1 MILLISFLFQALA
14 ASSPVVTQGQYMIQA
29 AGCLNCHTSNRAEP
43 LGGGIKLKTPFGT
56 FFAPNISSD
65 KIHGIGSW
73 SDQDFLM
80 AVKHGVSP
88 QGRYY
93 YPAFPFSAY
102 TKLTDEDVLAI
113 KAYILTLAPQKTPS
127 LPHQL
132 KFPFNQ
138 RKLMFFWRKLNFKQK
153 FLTANEKRTFK
164 YHGDFRPKLD
174 RNLTWNRGAYLVEGA
189 FHCTECHTPRNQLG
203 GLKTSQWMA
212 GAAYG
217 QDEYAGNITPDLTT
231 GLGSWTK
238 EDWELFLTRGELPD
252 GGEVSGE
259 MYRII
264 KNGTAKLTAS
274 DRASVIEYLQSF
286 KSVYR
291 SPTKP

>member
-1 MILLISFLFQALA
+1 MILLISFLIQALA
-14 ASSPVVTQGQYMIQA
+14 AASPVVMQGQYMIQA
-29 AGCLNCHTSNRAEP
+29 AGCLNCHTANRSEP
-43 LGGGIKLKTPFGT
+43 LGGGVKLETPFGT
-56 FFAPNISSD
+56 FFAPNISGD
-65 KIHGIGSW
+65 ELHGIGSW
-73 SDQDFLM
+73 SDKDFLM

-113 KAYILTLAPQKTPS
+113 KAYIFTMAPQKTPS

-132 KFPFNQ
+132 NFPFNQ

-174 RNLTWNRGAYLVEGA
+174 RNPTWNRGAYLVEGA

-217 QDEYAGNITPDLTT
+217 QDEYAGNITPDLST
-231 GLGSWTK
+231 GLGTWTK
-238 EDWELFLTRGELPD
+238 DDWELFLTRGELPD

-259 MYRII
+259 MYRVI

-291 SPTKP
+291 SPIKP